1 MRIRL
6 GHTPDA
12 DDAFM
17 FHPIVNSRI
26 DLRGFEIEHVIEDI
40 ETLNKMA
47 FSGELHV
54 TAISVH
60 TYPYISTTYR
70 ILSSGASVGRKYGP
84 VVVSKEEDMDL
95 KGRKIA
101 IPGKYTT
108 ASLLLSLAVE
118 EFIPVEVRFDRII
131 EEVKKGRVDAGL
143 LIHEGQI
150 TYEGY
155 GLKCVLDLS
164 RWWDEKTSLPIPLGI
179 NVIRRD
185 IPEKRARDFL
195 ELMRESILYSLNH
208 VDEALNHA
216 MKFARGSKRELV
228 RDFVLMY
235 VNDDTVE
242 MPPDVEDALKTLLK
256 MGAEKGLFKKPQIDI
271 LR

>member
-60 TYPYISTTYR
+60 TYPYISNRYR
-70 ILSSGASVGRKYGP
+70 ILSSGASVGRRYGP
-84 VVVSKEEDMDL
+84 VVVSREDGMDL
-95 KGRKIA
+95 KGKKIA
-101 IPGKYTT
+101 IPGKFTT
-108 ASLLLSLAVE
+108 AFLLLSLAVDG
-118 EFIPVEVRFDRII
+118 FTPVEMRFDRIM
-131 EEVKKGRVDAGL
+131 EGVKDGAVDAGL

-150 TYEGY
+150 TYERH
-155 GLKCVLDLS
+155 GLKCALDLS
-164 RWWDEKTSLPIPLGI
+164 RWWDERTSLPIPLGI

-185 IPEKRARDFL
+185 IPEERARDFL

-208 VDEALNHA
+208 VDEALDHA
-216 MKFARGSKRELV
+216 MKFARGSERELV

-235 VNDDTVE
+235 VNDDTVD
-242 MPPDVEDALKTLLK
+242 MPPDVEDALKTLLE
-256 MGAEKGLFKKPQIDI
+256 MGAEKGLFKRPEIDI